1 MIAAPTP
8 KQAQVR
14 NMAPAFWAISGSNNA
29 SRRGAACLVIL
40 RAKAEGWWVKKPF
53 GERRE
58 LEREPQS
65 FGLWTS
71 NSIDAK
77 SPIEPIQGRDP
88 AGAGATRTLGV
99 ELTINGRSRRCSFRL
114 GPGGGI
120 FEAAALSAARKMLSP
135 PTLE

>member
-1 MIAAPTP
+1 LTVENAIRTMPQTEEKRAAAP
-8 KQAQVR
+8 
-14 NMAPAFWAISGSNNA
+14 
-29 SRRGAACLVIL
+29 
-40 RAKAEGWWVKKPF
+40 
-53 GERRE
+53 
-58 LEREPQS
+58 
-65 FGLWTS
+65 LWTS

-77 SPIEPIQGRDP
+77 SRIEPIQGRDP

>member
-1 MIAAPTP
+1 MIAASIPRH
-8 KQAQVR
+8 AQVR
-14 NMAPAFWAISGSNNA
+14 IIAPVFWAISGSNRA
-29 SRRGAACLVIL
+29 SRKGASGFVIL
-40 RAKAEGWWVKKPF
+40 CVKAKVWRGKKPF

-58 LEREPQS
+58 REREARG

-77 SPIEPIQGRDP
+77 SRIEPIQGRDP

-99 ELTINGRSRRCSFRL
+99 ELTINGRSRRCSFRRD
-114 GPGGGI
+114 PGGGI
-120 FEAAALSAARKMLSP
+120 FEAAVSAARKMLSL

>member
-1 MIAAPTP
+1 
-8 KQAQVR
+8 
-14 NMAPAFWAISGSNNA
+14 
-29 SRRGAACLVIL
+29 
-40 RAKAEGWWVKKPF
+40 VKKPF

-58 LEREPQS
+58 LERETQS

-77 SPIEPIQGRDP
+77 SRIEPIHGRDP

-99 ELTINGRSRRCSFRL
+99 ELTINGRSRRCSSQPR
-114 GPGGGI
+114 PGGGI
-120 FEAAALSAARKMLSP
+120 FEAAVFAARKMLFP